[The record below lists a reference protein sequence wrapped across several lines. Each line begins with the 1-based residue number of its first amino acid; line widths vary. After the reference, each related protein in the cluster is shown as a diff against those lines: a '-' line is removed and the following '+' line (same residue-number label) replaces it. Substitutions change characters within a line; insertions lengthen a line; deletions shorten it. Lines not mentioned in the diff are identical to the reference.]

1 MLSLLRFC
9 TILSKNVANHLNF
22 FVDGN
27 VNNLVYI
34 ILVKLVPAKLGTCG
48 SEIIQRRAMGIR
60 RKQFTSSLITAEA
73 EGAIWAKK
81 HVRRCK
87 LRVPT
92 SEAEDLQRDLH

>member
-1 MLSLLRFC
+1 VK
-9 TILSKNVANHLNF
+9 I

-34 ILVKLVPAKLGTCG
+34 ILVELVPAKPGTCG
-48 SEIIQRRAMGIR
+48 FEIIQRRAISIR
-60 RKQFTSSLITAEA
+60 RKQFTSSVITAEA

-81 HVRRCK
+81 CVRCSK

-92 SEAEDLQRDLH
+92 SEAEDL